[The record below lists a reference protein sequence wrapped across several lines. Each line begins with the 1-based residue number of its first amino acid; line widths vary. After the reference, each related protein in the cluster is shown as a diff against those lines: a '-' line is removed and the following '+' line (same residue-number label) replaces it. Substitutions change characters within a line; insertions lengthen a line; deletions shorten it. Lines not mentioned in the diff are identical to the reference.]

1 MMATKSDG
9 EADWEWATGHWVLE
23 VPEELAACEPECRK
37 GECLEGEWDRCERR
51 MERMGKE

>member
-1 MMATKSDG
+1 MATKSDG